1 MSTIDVGLPAVPRA
15 NDVYLG
21 VRLLYSDGFEDSFQ
35 MGGSFARLF
44 RSGMACVAFG
54 FLIQTVFSAA
64 VLALDPPETLEE
76 VDPVYAAVTG
86 VAWLVG
92 FLLWTI
98 RRAQDGVSGWQ
109 VVIDGRAGEAR
120 AARSHLSQELAHRL
134 VGTTARRQLAQRG
147 GREMVRIQLGTYSC
161 YVSVFPFGTDLFVGW
176 VMTDEPS
183 FWNVL
188 GRWLSTVFRFRG
200 WFTRE
205 LRSYEAKALRDVV
218 HNVTREAVALAGR
231 RLDGVDPA
239 IRHPGGDGVD
249 LTTPQPRV
257 QFR

>member
-1 MSTIDVGLPAVPRA
+1 MSAIEVGLPAVPRA

-21 VRLLYSDGFEDSFQ
+21 TRLLYNYGFEESFQ
-35 MGGSFARLF
+35 LGGSFTRLF
-44 RSGMACVAFG
+44 RSGLACIAFG
-54 FLIQTVFSAA
+54 LFVQAIFSGIM
-64 VLALDPPETLEE
+64 LALAPPVTIEE
-76 VDPVYAAVTG
+76 VDPAYLAFTG
-86 VAWLVG
+86 AAWLVG
-92 FLLWTI
+92 FLLWTM

-109 VVIDGRAGEAR
+109 VVIDGRSGEAR

-134 VGTTARRQLAQRG
+134 VGTKARRQLAQRG
-147 GREMVRIQLGTYSC
+147 GQEMIRIQLGTYSC

-176 VMTDEPS
+176 IMTDEPS

-218 HNVTREAVALAGR
+218 HNATREAVALAGR
-231 RLDGVDPA
+231 RLDGVAPT
-239 IRHPGGDGVD
+239 IRHAGGDGVD
-249 LTTPQPRV
+249 QTATQPRV